1 MGDHMKNRC
10 KQRLTKIRQ
19 MMIRMRKLE
28 MQTRMKMVADKP
40 KTRKREAAREEKAER
55 AAQVELAI
63 EKELLERLKQG
74 TYGDIYNFPRKQFEK
89 IVEENEESEEE
100 AEADSDAEMEKG
112 DGEMEGEFEFV
123 EGSEDEAMM
132 SDLDS
137 EFDGASDVET
147 DTEEP
152 VQRKP
157 KKKGV
162 SKRPRVEIE
171 YEMEDAATAMETH

>member
-89 IVEENEESEEE
+89 IVEENEDSEE
-100 AEADSDAEMEKG
+100 EMEKG

-137 EFDGASDVET
+137 EFDGHSDVET

>member
-1 MGDHMKNRC
+1 
-10 KQRLTKIRQ
+10 
-19 MMIRMRKLE
+19 
-28 MQTRMKMVADKP
+28 MVADKP

-74 TYGDIYNFPRKQFEK
+74 TYGDIYNFPRRQFEK
-89 IVEENEESEEE
+89 IVDENEESEEE
-100 AEADSDAEMEKG
+100 VAADSDEEMEKG

-137 EFDGASDVET
+137 EFDGHSDVET

-162 SKRPRVEIE
+162 SKRPHVEIE
-171 YEMEDAATAMETH
+171 YEMEDQAQAMETH

>member
-1 MGDHMKNRC
+1 
-10 KQRLTKIRQ
+10 
-19 MMIRMRKLE
+19 MRKLE

-40 KTRKREAAREEKAER
+40 MTRKREAAREEK
-55 AAQVELAI
+55 VELAI

-89 IVEENEESEEE
+89 IVDENEESE
-100 AEADSDAEMEKG
+100 AEVGSADSDEEMEKG
-112 DGEMEGEFEFV
+112 DGEMEGEFEYV

-137 EFDGASDVET
+137 EFDGHSDVET

-162 SKRPRVEIE
+162 SKRPRVE
-171 YEMEDAATAMETH
+171 